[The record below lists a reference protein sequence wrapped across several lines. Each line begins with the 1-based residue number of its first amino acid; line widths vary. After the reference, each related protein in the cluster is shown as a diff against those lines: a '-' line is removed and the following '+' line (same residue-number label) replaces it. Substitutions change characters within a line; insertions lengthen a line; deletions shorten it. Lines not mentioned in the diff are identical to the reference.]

1 MIPNR
6 ISIYETYVKNDI
18 MNHATGHIVAALKA
32 AREQKA
38 ISQRELSARSGV
50 PQAKISRLENG
61 AVDVQLSS
69 LISLARALDLEVE
82 LVPRKALPA
91 IKSIMRRTERKGIDA
106 ATTNQVSKLARALQ
120 DVPTPPVPRPI
131 AEQTLSHLRMIQRFP
146 LAADQ
151 LEAIQKFYDAL
162 KHKPVEIDAATLDH
176 HIKMINRLRNQLA
189 HTPPPALP
197 PKPAYSLDEEE
208 EDDDSA

>member
-1 MIPNR
+1 MIPNK
-6 ISIYETYVKNDI
+6 ISPTSNYAKNDI
-18 MNHATGHIVAALKA
+18 MSHATDHVIAALRA

-69 LISLARALDLEVE
+69 LVSLARALDLEVE

-91 IKSIMRRTERKGIDA
+91 IKSIIRSTQRKDIAA
-106 ATTNQVSKLARALQ
+106 ATTNEVSKLARALQ
-120 DVPTPPVPRPI
+120 DVRTPLVPRPI
-131 AEQTLSHLRMIQRFP
+131 VEQTLNHLRMIQHFP

-151 LEAIQKFYDAL
+151 LEAIQRFNDVL
-162 KHKPVEIDAATLDH
+162 KHKPLEIDAASLDH
-176 HIKMINRLRNQLA
+176 HIKMINRVRNQLA

-197 PKPAYSLDEEE
+197 PKPAYSLDEE
-208 EDDDSA
+208 DDDTA

>member
-1 MIPNR
+1 
-6 ISIYETYVKNDI
+6 
-18 MNHATGHIVAALKA
+18 MNHATDHIIAALRA

-69 LISLARALDLEVE
+69 LVSLARALDLEVE

-91 IKSIMRRTERKGIDA
+91 IETIVRSTERKEVA
-106 ATTNQVSKLARALQ
+106 NTSTNEVRRLAKALQ
-120 DVPTPPVPRPI
+120 GIHVPEISPAVLEK
-131 AEQTLSHLRMIQRFP
+131 AQSQLRMIERFQLSPEVMQSIQRFNDY
-146 LAADQ
+146 LAKTKLPDIDFEKFNRHAK
-151 LEAIQKFYDAL
+151 AIE
-162 KHKPVEIDAATLDH
+162 H
-176 HIKMINRLRNQLA
+176 LRNQLA

-197 PKPAYSLDEEE
+197 PKPAYNLDDEEE
-208 EDDDSA
+208 DNNA